1 MDSTAIKSWIEAH
14 GEEVFSRSSG
24 PGGQHVNKTSTRVQ
38 LSIDTALLEG
48 VSEGERLRLPARLMV
63 VVQDER
69 SQLTNREI
77 AVERMVERIA
87 KALHREKPRRK
98 TKPTKASQERRLT
111 AKKITSSNKQN
122 RIVRDE

>member
-1 MDSTAIKSWIEAH
+1 MDPTAIKSWIEAH

-48 VSEGERLRLPARLMV
+48 VSDDERLRLPARMMV

-77 AVERMVERIA
+77 AVERMVERIT

-98 TKPTKASQERRLT
+98 TKPTKASKERRLT

>member
-1 MDSTAIKSWIEAH
+1 MDSEAIKTWIETH

-38 LSIDTALLEG
+38 LSVDTALLEG
-48 VSEGERLRLPARLMV
+48 VSEDERARLPGRMQV

-69 SQLTNREI
+69 SQLTNRQI
-77 AVERMVERIA
+77 AVERMLERIA

-98 TKPTKASQERRLT
+98 TKPTKASKERRLT
-111 AKKITSSNKQN
+111 AKKITSSNKRN
-122 RIVRDE
+122 RTVSED